1 MIVRTWRGWTS
12 HEDAAAYA
20 DYVRRTGLTAYVRTP
35 GNRGAWIWL
44 REDGRLTEIVTVS
57 LWESREAIVAFAGAD
72 IEKAVFYP
80 EDDRFLVERE
90 LFVRHYEMLGPES
103 VTGAIQ

>member
-1 MIVRTWRGWTS
+1 MRGTGL
-12 HEDAAAYA
+12 AAY
-20 DYVRRTGLTAYVRTP
+20 LRTP

-57 LWESREAIVAFAGAD
+57 LWESREAIVAFAGAA
-72 IEKAVFYP
+72 IEEAVFYP

-90 LFVRHYEMLGPES
+90 LFVRHYEMLDPES
-103 VTGAIQ
+103 ATGAIR